1 MPAEKPKKWKIQ
13 TDPQDSGRIKQEV
26 NDMSLTKEQVAEHM
40 KDPAIFCCRRQKG
53 LKISEA
59 DLEDPAIF
67 DDMIDAGLLKLSDDG
82 LTIEQVLGTTLTTD
96 VEALTPIT
104 PAVLDHVNEI
114 SAPAADEKPED
125 TEAAAAPAPV
135 PAAPQITTTT
145 GSDGMIHIE
154 IGKAEKIEGIKLDV
168 PVFGGPAGPAG
179 PAPVIP
185 AAAAPAAK
193 KGEKKVIRTLTK
205 KHIKITD
212 VEIGDETSIKDG
224 KITIDK
230 KLTELALKEDP
241 LCKSLALDVIYPDK
255 RHVYTDTIM
264 DVCPIAT
271 KVEGELG
278 EGVTKVADGVVFM
291 LTGVDEDGVQVHEF
305 GSSEGYLDERMYFG
319 HPGCAD
325 ENDIIIRCH
334 AVIASK
340 TGMTRPGPFAAHKCQ
355 DYIIQVIRDKLKTYE
370 GEVVREEVC
379 EDVRREGNPRVVLV
393 KEIMGQGAMHD
404 NVICP
409 NEPCGVFGGQKNV
422 DCGNVP
428 IMLTPN
434 QVRDGSIHA
443 LTCIG
448 PATKEMTRHYIRE
461 PLVEGL
467 AADPELDLIGV
478 IFVGSPQVNDEK
490 MWVSERLGSLLESL
504 DVDGCII
511 TTEGFGNNHIDF
523 IQHIGQ
529 AGKRGIPVV
538 GVSFCAYQGQL
549 VVGNKYATAMVEEN
563 MDAGGFENN
572 IAGCSC
578 ITKEVA
584 ARAIQ
589 MLKNRMAGVDIK
601 PAPKKWNNDVINAN
615 NKLLGLPETKLVE
628 SGTLH

>member
-1 MPAEKPKKWKIQ
+1 MSI
-13 TDPQDSGRIKQEV
+13 TQET
-26 NDMSLTKEQVAEHM
+26 LQKHLKA
-40 KDPAIFCCRRQKG
+40 PAIFCCRREKG
-53 LKISEA
+53 LVISAA
-59 DLEDPAIF
+59 DLEDPGLF
-67 DDMIDAGLLKLSDDG
+67 DDMEESGILELSPDG
-82 LTIEQVLGTTLTTD
+82 LRIEQVVGCTLIKD
-96 VEALTPIT
+96 VDALTPIT
-104 PAVLDHVNEI
+104 RDVLDRVNEVEDEEET
-114 SAPAADEKPED
+114 APAQ
-125 TEAAAAPAPV
+125 EAEPAETVAPATQPV
-135 PAAPQITTTT
+135 A
-145 GSDGMIHIE
+145 GGNGMIHIE
-154 IGKAEKIEGIKLDV
+154 IGKAEKFDGLKLDV
-168 PVFGGPAGPAG
+168 PVFAGGAVPA
-179 PAPVIP
+179 AP
-185 AAAAPAAK
+185 AAAPADEK
-193 KGEKKVIRTLTK
+193 TGEKTVIRSLVK

-212 VEIGDETSIKDG
+212 VKLGDKTSIENG
-224 KITIDK
+224 VITIDK
-230 KLTELALKEDP
+230 NIVNAAVKEDE
-241 LCKSLALDVIYPDK
+241 LCKSLELEVIHPNE
-255 RHVYTDTIM
+255 RHIYTETIM

-305 GSSEGYLDERMYFG
+305 GSSEGYLDEKMYFG

-325 ENDIIIRCH
+325 EDDIIIRCH
-334 AVIASK
+334 AVIQRLS
-340 TGMTRPGPFAAHKCQ
+340 GMTRPGPFAAHKCQ
-355 DYIIQVIRDKLKTYE
+355 DYIVQAVRDQLKKYE
-370 GEVVREEVC
+370 GEVVREELC
-379 EDVRREGNPRVVLV
+379 EDVRRVGNPRVALV

-404 NVICP
+404 NVLCP
-409 NEPCGVFGGQKNV
+409 EEPCGIKGGQKNV

-428 IMLTPN
+428 ILLTPN

-467 AADPELDLIGV
+467 AADDELDLIGV
-478 IFVGSPQVNDEK
+478 ICVGSPQVNDEK
-490 MWVSERLGSLLESL
+490 LWVSERLGSLMESMNL
-504 DVDGCII
+504 DGVII

-529 AGKRGIPVV
+529 AGSRGIPVV

-549 VVGNKYATAMVEEN
+549 VVGNEYADAMVEEN
-563 MDAGGFENN
+563 MDRGGFEND

-578 ITKEVA
+578 VTPEVA

-589 MLKNRMAGVDIK
+589 MLKNKMAGVAIK
-601 PAPKKWNNDVINAN
+601 PAEKKWNNDVINAN

>member
-1 MPAEKPKKWKIQ
+1 
-13 TDPQDSGRIKQEV
+13 
-26 NDMSLTKEQVAEHM
+26 MSITKETLEQHL

-53 LKISEA
+53 LVIGAA
-59 DLEDPAIF
+59 DLEDPTLF
-67 DDMIDAGLLKLSDDG
+67 DDMVESGLLTLSPDG
-82 LTIEQVLGTTLTTD
+82 LQIGQVLGSTLLED

-104 PAVLDHVNEI
+104 RDVLDRVNEPAG
-114 SAPAADEKPED
+114 APAERKMQDS
-125 TEAAAAPAPV
+125 TETFAPV
-135 PAAPQITTTT
+135 IKTSA
-145 GSDGMIHIE
+145 GGNGMIHIE
-154 IGKAEKIEGIKLDV
+154 IGRAEKIENLVMDIPVFAAAGAAV
-168 PVFGGPAGPAG
+168 PVAAPAEE
-179 PAPVIP
+179 P
-185 AAAAPAAK
+185 AAA
-193 KGEKKVIRTLTK
+193 GEKRVIRTLVK
-205 KHIKITD
+205 KHIRITD
-212 VEIGDETSIKDG
+212 VEIGSETAIRDG
-224 KITIDK
+224 KITIDGSIVEK
-230 KLTELALKEDP
+230 AVLEDP
-241 LCKSLALDVIYPDK
+241 LCKSMKLDVIKPEN
-255 RHVYTDTIM
+255 RHVYTETIM

-278 EGVTKVADGVVFM
+278 SGVTKVADGVVFM

-305 GSSEGYLDERMYFG
+305 GSSEGYLDEKMYFG

-325 ENDIIIRCH
+325 VNDIIIRCH
-334 AVIASK
+334 VVIQRLS
-340 TGMTRPGPFAAHKCQ
+340 GMTRPGPFAAHKCQ
-355 DYIIQVIRDKLKTYE
+355 DYVIQAVRNELKKYD

-379 EDVRREGNPRVVLV
+379 EDVRRRGNPRVVLV

-409 NEPCGVFGGQKNV
+409 NEPCGIQGGQKNV

-428 IMLTPN
+428 IILTPN

-467 AADPELDLIGV
+467 AADTELDLVGV
-478 IFVGSPQVNDEK
+478 VFVGSPQVNDEK
-490 MWVSERLGSLLESL
+490 LWVSERLGSLLESL
-504 DVDGCII
+504 DIDGCII

-549 VVGNKYATAMVEEN
+549 VVGNEYATAMVEEN
-563 MDAGGFENN
+563 MDMGGFENN
-572 IAGCSC
+572 VAGCSC
-578 ITKEVA
+578 VTREVA

-589 MLKNRMAGVDIK
+589 MLKNRIAGVAIA
-601 PAPKKWNNDVINAN
+601 PAPKKWSNDVINAN
-615 NKLLGLPETKLVE
+615 NRLLGLPETVLLDN
-628 SGTLH
+628 GTLH

>member
-1 MPAEKPKKWKIQ
+1 
-13 TDPQDSGRIKQEV
+13 
-26 NDMSLTKEQVAEHM
+26 MSITKETLQQHL
-40 KDPAIFCCRRQKG
+40 KDPAIFCCCREKG
-53 LKISEA
+53 LVISEA
-59 DLEDPAIF
+59 DLEDPGLF
-67 DDMIDAGLLKLSDDG
+67 DDMEEAGLLALSPEG
-82 LTIEQVLGTTLTTD
+82 LRIEQVIGSTLLTD

-104 PAVLDHVNEI
+104 KEVVDKVNDCE
-114 SAPAADEKPED
+114 
-125 TEAAAAPAPV
+125 EAAEPET
-135 PAAPQITTTT
+135 PAAPEPAEAEKPPVIRTMT
-145 GSDGMIHIE
+145 GGNGMIHIE
-154 IGKAEKIEGIKLDV
+154 IDKASNLEGFKLDV
-168 PVFGGPAGPAG
+168 PVGGGVAVPAVVE
-179 PAPVIP
+179 APE
-185 AAAAPAAK
+185 APASD
-193 KGEKKVIRTLTK
+193 ESIKKVIRTLIK

-212 VEIGDETSIKDG
+212 VEIGDTTSIKDG
-224 KITIDK
+224 KITIDGSIVDK
-230 KLTELALKEDP
+230 AVKEDP

-255 RHVYTDTIM
+255 RHVYTETIM

-305 GSSEGYLDERMYFG
+305 GSSEGYLDEKMYFG

-334 AVIASK
+334 AVIERK
-340 TGMTRPGPFAAHKCQ
+340 TGMSRPGPFAAHKCQ
-355 DYIIQVIRDKLKTYE
+355 DYIIQAIRNELKKYDGEVIR
-370 GEVVREEVC
+370 EETC
-379 EDVRREGNPRVVLV
+379 EDIRRSGNPRVVLV

-409 NEPCGVFGGQKNV
+409 TEPCGILGGQKNV

-467 AADPELDLIGV
+467 AADQELDLIGV
-478 IFVGSPQVNDEK
+478 VCVGSPQVNDEK
-490 MWVSERLGSLLESL
+490 MWVSERLGSLLEAL
-504 DVDGCII
+504 DIDGCII

-549 VVGNKYATAMVEEN
+549 VVGNEYASAMVEEN
-563 MDAGGFENN
+563 MDKGGFEDNV
-572 IAGCSC
+572 AGCSC
-578 ITKEVA
+578 VTKEVA
-584 ARAIQ
+584 TRAIQ
-589 MLKNRMAGVDIK
+589 MLKNKMAGVEIK

-615 NKLLGLPETKLVE
+615 NKLLGLPETKLLDN
-628 SGTLH
+628 GTLH

>member
-1 MPAEKPKKWKIQ
+1 
-13 TDPQDSGRIKQEV
+13 
-26 NDMSLTKEQVAEHM
+26 MSITKETLEQHL
-40 KDPAIFCCRRQKG
+40 KDPAIFCCRREKG
-53 LKISEA
+53 LVISAA
-59 DLEDPAIF
+59 DLEDPSLF
-67 DDMIDAGLLKLSDDG
+67 DDMVEAGLLTLSPDG
-82 LTIEQVLGTTLTTD
+82 LKIEQVLGSTLLTD

-104 PAVLDHVNEI
+104 AEVLDKVNEEV
-114 SAPAADEKPED
+114 APSKTVEE
-125 TEAAAAPAPV
+125 PV
-135 PAAPQITTTT
+135 AMVATPVITKKM
-145 GSDGMIHIE
+145 GDDGMLHIE
-154 IGKAEKIEGIKLDV
+154 IAKADHIEGLRLDV
-168 PVFGGPAGPAG
+168 PVGMASTPSTEAFV
-179 PAPVIP
+179 PVP
-185 AAAAPAAK
+185 GAPAAS
-193 KGEKKVIRTLTK
+193 GEKKVIRKLIK
-205 KHIKITD
+205 KHMKITK
-212 VEIGDETSIKDG
+212 VELGDKTSIVDG
-224 KITIDK
+224 ILTIDK
-230 KLTELALKEDP
+230 SVVDKAVLEDP
-241 LCKSLALDVIYPDK
+241 LCKSLALDIIYPNE
-255 RHVYTDTIM
+255 RHQYTETIM

-278 EGVTKVADGVVFM
+278 EGVTKVAEGVVFM

-305 GSSEGYLDERMYFG
+305 GSSEGYLDEKMYFG

-325 ENDIIIRCH
+325 EDDIIIRCH
-334 AVIASK
+334 AVIERL

-355 DYIIQVIRDKLKTYE
+355 DYIIQTIRDELKKYE

-379 EDVRREGNPRVVLV
+379 EDVRRSGNPRVVLV

-409 NEPCGVFGGQKNV
+409 TEPCGILGGQKNV

-467 AADPELDLIGV
+467 AADTELDLIGV
-478 IFVGSPQVNDEK
+478 VFVGSPQVNDEK
-490 MWVSERLGSLLESL
+490 LWVSERLGSLLESL
-504 DVDGCII
+504 DIDGCII

-549 VVGNKYATAMVEEN
+549 VVGNEYATAMVEEN
-563 MDAGGFENN
+563 MDKGGFENN
-572 IAGCSC
+572 VAGCSC
-578 ITKEVA
+578 VTKEVA
-584 ARAIQ
+584 TRAIQ
-589 MLKNRMAGVDIK
+589 MLKNKMAGVDIK
-601 PAPKKWNNDVINAN
+601 PAHKKWNNDVINAN
-615 NKLLGLPETKLVE
+615 NKLLGLPETKLLDN
-628 SGTLH
+628 GTLH

>member
-1 MPAEKPKKWKIQ
+1 
-13 TDPQDSGRIKQEV
+13 
-26 NDMSLTKEQVAEHM
+26 MSITKETLEQHL
-40 KDPAIFCCRRQKG
+40 KDPAIFCCRREKG
-53 LKISEA
+53 LVISAA
-59 DLEDPAIF
+59 DLEDPSLF
-67 DDMIDAGLLKLSDDG
+67 DDMVDAGLLTLSPNG
-82 LTIEQVLGTTLTTD
+82 LKIEQVLGNTLLTD

-104 PAVLDHVNEI
+104 AEVLDKVNETDS
-114 SAPAADEKPED
+114 SAEKESVTNESKPI
-125 TEAAAAPAPV
+125 
-135 PAAPQITTTT
+135 ITTKI
-145 GSDGMIHIE
+145 GGEGMLHIE
-154 IGKAEKIEGIKLDV
+154 IAKADHIEGLKLDL
-168 PVFGGPAGPAG
+168 PIGG
-179 PAPVIP
+179 
-185 AAAAPAAK
+185 AAAPAAETFVPAPGVTAPI
-193 KGEKKVIRTLTK
+193 GEKKVIRTLKK
-205 KHIKITD
+205 KHMKISK
-212 VEIGDETSIKDG
+212 VELGDKTSIIDG
-224 KITIDK
+224 VLTIDK
-230 KLTELALKEDP
+230 NVVDKAVLEDP
-241 LCKSLALDVIYPDK
+241 LCKSLALDIIYPNE
-255 RHVYTDTIM
+255 RHQYTETIM

-278 EGVTKVADGVVFM
+278 EGITKVADGVVFM

-305 GSSEGYLDERMYFG
+305 GSSEGYLDEKMYFG

-334 AVIASK
+334 AVIERL

-355 DYIIQVIRDKLKTYE
+355 DYVIQTIRDELKKYE
-370 GEVVREEVC
+370 GEVIREEIC
-379 EDVRREGNPRVVLV
+379 EDVRRAGNPRVVLV

-409 NEPCGVFGGQKNV
+409 TEPCGILGGQKNV

-428 IMLTPN
+428 IVLTPN

-467 AADPELDLIGV
+467 AADTELDLIGV
-478 IFVGSPQVNDEK
+478 IFIGSPQVNDEK
-490 MWVSERLGSLLESL
+490 LWVSERLGSLLESL
-504 DVDGCII
+504 DCDGCII

-549 VVGNKYATAMVEEN
+549 VVGNEYATAMVEEN
-563 MDAGGFENN
+563 MDKGGFENN
-572 IAGCSC
+572 VAGCSC
-578 ITKEVA
+578 VTKEVA
-584 ARAIQ
+584 TRAIQ
-589 MLKNRMAGVDIK
+589 MLKNKMAGVEIK

-615 NKLLGLPETKLVE
+615 NKLLGLPETVLLDN
-628 SGTLH
+628 GTLH

>member
-1 MPAEKPKKWKIQ
+1 MSITQE
-13 TDPQDSGRIKQEV
+13 TLKQH
-26 NDMSLTKEQVAEHM
+26 L

-53 LKISEA
+53 LVISAA
-59 DLEDPAIF
+59 DLEDPTLF
-67 DDMIDAGLLKLSDDG
+67 DDMVEAGLLTLSDEG
-82 LTIEQVLGTTLTTD
+82 LTIEQVLGSTLQCD

-104 PAVLDHVNEI
+104 KAVLDKINEI
-114 SAPAADEKPED
+114 KAEAPEADAPKAEVQSISEAEPTVST
-125 TEAAAAPAPV
+125 TEG
-135 PAAPQITTTT
+135 
-145 GSDGMIHIE
+145 GSGMIHIE
-154 IGKAEKIEGIKLDV
+154 IGHAEKFEGLSIDV
-168 PVFGGPAGPAG
+168 PIAVSSVPS
-179 PAPVIP
+179 
-185 AAAAPAAK
+185 APANAPEAVTAEADAPK
-193 KGEKKVIRTLTK
+193 AGEKKVIRTLK
-205 KHIKITD
+205 KRHIKITD
-212 VEIGDETSIKDG
+212 AEIGTETSIKDG
-224 KITIDK
+224 KITIDGSIVEK
-230 KLTELALKEDP
+230 AVKQDP
-241 LCKSLALDVIYPDK
+241 LCKSMKLDVIHPNE
-255 RHVYTDTIM
+255 RHQYTETIM

-278 EGVTKVADGVVFM
+278 SGITKVADGVVFM

-305 GSSEGYLDERMYFG
+305 GSSEGYLDEKMYFG

-334 AVIASK
+334 VVIQRLS
-340 TGMTRPGPFAAHKCQ
+340 GMTRPGPFAAHKCQ
-355 DYIIQVIRDKLKTYE
+355 DYVIQAVRDQLKKYD
-370 GEVVREEVC
+370 GEIVREEIC
-379 EDVRREGNPRVVLV
+379 EDVRRPGNPRVVLV

-409 NEPCGVFGGQKNV
+409 TEPCGILGGQKNV

-428 IMLTPN
+428 IILTPN

-467 AADPELDLIGV
+467 AADSEMDLVGV
-478 IFVGSPQVNDEK
+478 VFVGSPQVNDEK
-490 MWVSERLGSLLESL
+490 LWVSERLGSLLESL
-504 DVDGCII
+504 DIDGCII

-563 MDAGGFENN
+563 MDKGGFENN
-572 IAGCSC
+572 VAGCSC
-578 ITKEVA
+578 VTKEVA

-589 MLKNRMAGVDIK
+589 MLKNKMAGVDIA
-601 PAPKKWNNDVINAN
+601 PAPKKWSNDVINAN
-615 NKLLGLPETKLVE
+615 NKLLGLPETVLLDN
-628 SGTLH
+628 GTLH

>member
-1 MPAEKPKKWKIQ
+1 MSITQE
-13 TDPQDSGRIKQEV
+13 TLKQH
-26 NDMSLTKEQVAEHM
+26 L

-53 LKISEA
+53 LVISAA
-59 DLEDPAIF
+59 DLEDPTLF
-67 DDMIDAGLLKLSDDG
+67 DDMVEAGLLTLSDEG
-82 LTIEQVLGTTLTTD
+82 LTIEQVLGSTLQCD

-104 PAVLDHVNEI
+104 KAVLDKINEI
-114 SAPAADEKPED
+114 DAPKAEIQSTSEAEPTVST
-125 TEAAAAPAPV
+125 TEG
-135 PAAPQITTTT
+135 
-145 GSDGMIHIE
+145 GSGMIHIE
-154 IGKAEKIEGIKLDV
+154 IGHAEKFEGLSIDV
-168 PVFGGPAGPAG
+168 PIAVSSVPS
-179 PAPVIP
+179 
-185 AAAAPAAK
+185 APAKAPEAVTAEADAPK
-193 KGEKKVIRTLTK
+193 AGGKKVIRTLK
-205 KHIKITD
+205 KRHIKITD
-212 VEIGDETSIKDG
+212 AEIGTETSIKDG
-224 KITIDK
+224 KITIDGSIVEK
-230 KLTELALKEDP
+230 AVKQDP
-241 LCKSLALDVIYPDK
+241 LCKSMKLDVIHPNE
-255 RHVYTDTIM
+255 RHQYTETIM

-278 EGVTKVADGVVFM
+278 SGITKVADGVVFM

-305 GSSEGYLDERMYFG
+305 GSSEGYLDEKMYFG

-334 AVIASK
+334 VVIQRLS
-340 TGMTRPGPFAAHKCQ
+340 GMTRPGPFAAHKCQ
-355 DYIIQVIRDKLKTYE
+355 DYVIQAVRDQLKKYD
-370 GEVVREEVC
+370 GEIVREEIC
-379 EDVRREGNPRVVLV
+379 EDVRRPGNPRVVLV

-409 NEPCGVFGGQKNV
+409 TEPCGILGGQKNV

-428 IMLTPN
+428 IILTPN

-467 AADPELDLIGV
+467 AADSEMDLVGV
-478 IFVGSPQVNDEK
+478 VFVGSPQVNDEK
-490 MWVSERLGSLLESL
+490 LWVSERLGSLLESL
-504 DVDGCII
+504 DIDGCII

-529 AGKRGIPVV
+529 EGKRGIPVV

-563 MDAGGFENN
+563 MDKGGFENN
-572 IAGCSC
+572 VAGCSC
-578 ITKEVA
+578 VTKEVA

-589 MLKNRMAGVDIK
+589 MLKNKMAGVDIA
-601 PAPKKWNNDVINAN
+601 PAPKKWSNDVINAN
-615 NKLLGLPETKLVE
+615 NKLLGLPETVLLDN
-628 SGTLH
+628 GTLH

>member
-1 MPAEKPKKWKIQ
+1 
-13 TDPQDSGRIKQEV
+13 
-26 NDMSLTKEQVAEHM
+26 MSITKETLEQHL
-40 KDPAIFCCRRQKG
+40 KDPAIFCCRREKG
-53 LKISEA
+53 LVISAA
-59 DLEDPAIF
+59 DLEDPSLF
-67 DDMIDAGLLKLSDDG
+67 DDMVDAGLLTLSQNG
-82 LTIEQVLGTTLTTD
+82 LKIEQVLGSTLLTD

-104 PAVLDHVNEI
+104 AEVLDKVNETDS
-114 SAPAADEKPED
+114 SAEKEKESVTNESKPI
-125 TEAAAAPAPV
+125 
-135 PAAPQITTTT
+135 ITTKI
-145 GSDGMIHIE
+145 GGEGMLHIE
-154 IGKAEKIEGIKLDV
+154 IAKADHIEGLKLDL
-168 PVFGGPAGPAG
+168 PIGG
-179 PAPVIP
+179 
-185 AAAAPAAK
+185 AAAPAAETFVPAPGVAAPT
-193 KGEKKVIRTLTK
+193 GEKKVIRTLKK
-205 KHIKITD
+205 KHMKISK
-212 VEIGDETSIKDG
+212 VELGDKTSIIDG
-224 KITIDK
+224 VLTIDK
-230 KLTELALKEDP
+230 NVVDKAVLEDP
-241 LCKSLALDVIYPDK
+241 LCKSLALDIIYPNE
-255 RHVYTDTIM
+255 RHQYTETIM

-278 EGVTKVADGVVFM
+278 EGITKVADGVVFM

-305 GSSEGYLDERMYFG
+305 GSSEGYLDEKMYFG

-334 AVIASK
+334 AVIERL

-355 DYIIQVIRDKLKTYE
+355 DYVIQTIRDELKKYE
-370 GEVVREEVC
+370 GEVIREEIC
-379 EDVRREGNPRVVLV
+379 EDVRRAGNPRVVLV

-409 NEPCGVFGGQKNV
+409 TEPCGILGGQKNV

-428 IMLTPN
+428 IVLTPN

-467 AADPELDLIGV
+467 AADTELDLIGV
-478 IFVGSPQVNDEK
+478 IFIGSPQVNDEK
-490 MWVSERLGSLLESL
+490 LWVSERLGSLLESL
-504 DVDGCII
+504 DCDGCII

-549 VVGNKYATAMVEEN
+549 VVGNEYATAMVEEN
-563 MDAGGFENN
+563 MDKGGFENN
-572 IAGCSC
+572 VAGCSC
-578 ITKEVA
+578 VTKEVA
-584 ARAIQ
+584 TRAIQ
-589 MLKNRMAGVDIK
+589 MLKNQMAGVEIK

-615 NKLLGLPETKLVE
+615 NKLLGLPETVLLDN
-628 SGTLH
+628 GTLH

>member
-1 MPAEKPKKWKIQ
+1 MSI
-13 TDPQDSGRIKQEV
+13 TQETL
-26 NDMSLTKEQVAEHM
+26 SKHL
-40 KDPAIFCCRRQKG
+40 KDPAIFCCRREKG
-53 LKISEA
+53 LVISAA
-59 DLEDPAIF
+59 DLEDPSLF
-67 DDMIDAGLLKLSDDG
+67 EDMVEAGLLTVSDEG
-82 LTIEQVLGTTLTTD
+82 LTIEQVLGATLLCD

-104 PAVLDHVNEI
+104 GSVLDRVNEI
-114 SAPAADEKPED
+114 EEKEPDRENPKKASAGVEPAEKMMN
-125 TEAAAAPAPV
+125 AV
-135 PAAPQITTTT
+135 T
-145 GSDGMIHIE
+145 GGNGMLHIE
-154 IGKAEKIEGIKLDV
+154 IGHAEKFEGLKIDV
-168 PVFGGPAGPAG
+168 PLFSGT
-179 PAPVIP
+179 PVSETVASAENEKITS
-185 AAAAPAAK
+185 
-193 KGEKKVIRTLTK
+193 GEKKVIRTLK
-205 KHIKITD
+205 KQHIRIKD
-212 VEIGDETSIKDG
+212 VEIGTETSIWDG
-224 KITIDK
+224 KITIDGSIVEK
-230 KLTELALKEDP
+230 AILQDA
-241 LCKSLALDVIYPDK
+241 LCKSMTLDVIHPDE
-255 RHVYTDTIM
+255 RHQYTETIM

-278 EGVTKVADGVVFM
+278 SGITKVADGVVFM

-305 GSSEGYLDERMYFG
+305 GSSEGYLDEKMYYG

-334 AVIASK
+334 VVIQRLS
-340 TGMTRPGPFAAHKCQ
+340 GMTRPGPFSAHKCQ
-355 DYIIQVIRDKLKTYE
+355 DYVIQAIRNELKKYD
-370 GEVVREEVC
+370 GEIVREEIC
-379 EDVRREGNPRVVLV
+379 EDVRRPGNPRVVLV

-409 NEPCGVFGGQKNV
+409 SEPCGILGGQKNV

-428 IMLTPN
+428 IILTPN

-467 AADPELDLIGV
+467 AADSEMDLVGV
-478 IFVGSPQVNDEK
+478 VFVGSPQVNDEK
-490 MWVSERLGSLLESL
+490 LWVSERLGSLLESL
-504 DVDGCII
+504 DIDGCII

-549 VVGNKYATAMVEEN
+549 VVGNEYATAMVEEN
-563 MDAGGFENN
+563 MDMGGFENN
-572 IAGCSC
+572 VAGCSC
-578 ITKEVA
+578 VTKEVA

-589 MLKNRMAGVDIK
+589 MLKNKMAGVEIA

-615 NKLLGLPETKLVE
+615 NKLLGLPETVLLDN
-628 SGTLH
+628 GTLH

>member
-1 MPAEKPKKWKIQ
+1 MSITRETLEKH
-13 TDPQDSGRIKQEV
+13 
-26 NDMSLTKEQVAEHM
+26 L
-40 KDPAIFCCRRQKG
+40 KDPAIFCCRREKG
-53 LKISEA
+53 LVISAA
-59 DLEDPAIF
+59 DLEDPSLF
-67 DDMIDAGLLKLSDDG
+67 EDMEDAGLLTLSPDG
-82 LTIEQVLGTTLTTD
+82 LRIEQVIGCTLTKD

-104 PAVLDHVNEI
+104 PDVLDKINEI
-114 SAPAADEKPED
+114 KEETPETTPVPED
-125 TEAAAAPAPV
+125 TQSVVTAQETPS
-135 PAAPQITTTT
+135 IT
-145 GSDGMIHIE
+145 GGNGMIHIE
-154 IGKAEKIEGIKLDV
+154 IGKAEKFEGLKLDV
-168 PVFGGPAGPAG
+168 PVFAGT
-179 PAPVIP
+179 APVAP
-185 AAAAPAAK
+185 EPPKAPAEPEAGK
-193 KGEKKVIRTLTK
+193 KTVIRSLVK
-205 KHIKITD
+205 KHIRITD
-212 VEIGDETSIKDG
+212 VKLGDTTSIKDG
-224 KITIDK
+224 VITIDENIVK
-230 KLTELALKEDP
+230 DAVKEDV
-241 LCKSLALDVIYPDK
+241 LCKSLKLDVIHPDE
-255 RHVYTDTIM
+255 RHLYTETIM

-278 EGVTKVADGVVFM
+278 EGITKVADGVVFM

-305 GSSEGYLDERMYFG
+305 GSSEGYLDEKMYFG

-325 ENDIIIRCH
+325 KNDIIIRCH
-334 AVIASK
+334 AVIQRLS
-340 TGMTRPGPFAAHKCQ
+340 GMTRPGPFAAHKCQ
-355 DYIIQVIRDKLKTYE
+355 DYIIQAVRNELKNYE
-370 GEVVREEVC
+370 GEVVREEIC
-379 EDVRREGNPRVVLV
+379 EDVRRVGNPRVALV

-404 NVICP
+404 NVLCP
-409 NEPCGVFGGQKNV
+409 EEPCGIKGGQKNV

-467 AADPELDLIGV
+467 AADSELDLIGV

-490 MWVSERLGSLLESL
+490 MWVSERLGSLLETMNL
-504 DVDGCII
+504 DGVII

-549 VVGNKYATAMVEEN
+549 VVGNEYATAMVEEN
-563 MDAGGFENN
+563 MDKGGFEND

-578 ITKEVA
+578 VTPEVA

-589 MLKNRMAGVDIK
+589 MLKNKMAGVDIK
-601 PAPKKWNNDVINAN
+601 PAEKKWNNDIINAN
-615 NKLLGLPETKLVE
+615 NRLLGLPETKLVE

>member
-1 MPAEKPKKWKIQ
+1 MSI
-13 TDPQDSGRIKQEV
+13 TQET
-26 NDMSLTKEQVAEHM
+26 LQKHL
-40 KDPAIFCCRRQKG
+40 KDPAILCCRREKG
-53 LKISEA
+53 TVIGAA
-59 DLEDPAIF
+59 DLEDPGLF
-67 DDMIDAGLLKLSDDG
+67 DDMQEAGLLTLSSDG
-82 LTIEQVLGTTLTTD
+82 LRIEQVIGRTLLQDT
-96 VEALTPIT
+96 EALTSIT
-104 PAVLDHVNEI
+104 KEVLDSVNKTEEDDKVDTAEVSGGAPSATPVI
-114 SAPAADEKPED
+114 SSSAA
-125 TEAAAAPAPV
+125 
-135 PAAPQITTTT
+135 QT
-145 GSDGMIHIE
+145 GGNGMIHIE
-154 IGKAEKIEGIKLDV
+154 IGKAEKFEGLKLDV
-168 PVFGGPAGPAG
+168 PVFSGVA
-179 PAPVIP
+179 APV
-185 AAAAPAAK
+185 APASATAEEK
-193 KGEKKVIRTLTK
+193 HGEKKVIRKLIK

-212 VEIGDETSIKDG
+212 VKLGNKTSIKDG
-224 KITIDK
+224 VITIDK
-230 KLTELALKEDP
+230 SIVDLAVKEDV
-241 LCKSLALDVIYPDK
+241 LCKSLELEVIYPDK
-255 RHVYTDTIM
+255 RHIYTETIM

-278 EGVTKVADGVVFM
+278 EGITKVADGVVFM

-305 GSSEGYLDERMYFG
+305 GSSEGYLDEKMFFG

-325 ENDIIIRCH
+325 KDDIIIRCH
-334 AVIASK
+334 AVIQRLS
-340 TGMTRPGPFAAHKCQ
+340 GMTRPGPFAAHKCQ
-355 DYIIQVIRDKLKTYE
+355 DYIIQAVRDQLKEYN
-370 GEVVREEVC
+370 GEVIREEVC
-379 EDVRREGNPRVVLV
+379 EDVRRSGNPRIVLI

-404 NVICP
+404 NVLCP
-409 NEPCGVFGGQKNV
+409 NEPCGIMGGQKNV

-467 AADPELDLIGV
+467 AADTELDLIGV
-478 IFVGSPQVNDEK
+478 VFVGSPQVNDEK
-490 MWVSERLGSLLESL
+490 LWVSERLGSMLESL
-504 DVDGCII
+504 DLDGIII

-549 VVGNKYATAMVEEN
+549 VVGNEYAKAMVEEN
-563 MDAGGFENN
+563 MDAGGFEND

-578 ITKEVA
+578 VTVEVA

-589 MLKNRMAGVDIK
+589 MLKNEMSGVEVK
-601 PAPKKWNNDVINAN
+601 PAEKKWNNDVINAN
-615 NKLLGLPETKLVE
+615 NRLLGLPETKLVE

>member
-1 MPAEKPKKWKIQ
+1 MSI
-13 TDPQDSGRIKQEV
+13 TQET
-26 NDMSLTKEQVAEHM
+26 LQKHL
-40 KDPAIFCCRRQKG
+40 KDPAILCCRREKG
-53 LKISEA
+53 TVIGAA
-59 DLEDPAIF
+59 DLEDPGLF
-67 DDMIDAGLLKLSDDG
+67 DDMQEAGLLTLSSDG
-82 LTIEQVLGTTLTTD
+82 LRIEQVIGRTLLQDT
-96 VEALTPIT
+96 EALTSIT
-104 PAVLDHVNEI
+104 KEVLDSVNKTEEDDKVDTAEVSGGAPSDTPVI
-114 SAPAADEKPED
+114 SSSAA
-125 TEAAAAPAPV
+125 
-135 PAAPQITTTT
+135 QT
-145 GSDGMIHIE
+145 GGNGMIHIE
-154 IGKAEKIEGIKLDV
+154 IGKAEKFEGLKLDV
-168 PVFGGPAGPAG
+168 PVFSGVA
-179 PAPVIP
+179 APVAP
-185 AAAAPAAK
+185 ASAAAEEK
-193 KGEKKVIRTLTK
+193 HGEKKVIRKLIK

-212 VEIGDETSIKDG
+212 VKLGNKTSIKDG
-224 KITIDK
+224 VITIDK
-230 KLTELALKEDP
+230 SIVDLAVKEDA
-241 LCKSLALDVIYPDK
+241 LCKSLELEVIYPDK
-255 RHVYTDTIM
+255 RHIYTETIM

-278 EGVTKVADGVVFM
+278 EGITKVADGVVFM

-305 GSSEGYLDERMYFG
+305 GSSEGYLDEKMFFG
-319 HPGCAD
+319 HLGCAD
-325 ENDIIIRCH
+325 KDDIIIRCH
-334 AVIASK
+334 AVIQRLS
-340 TGMTRPGPFAAHKCQ
+340 GMTRPGPFAAHKCQ
-355 DYIIQVIRDKLKTYE
+355 DYIIQAVRDQLKEYN

-379 EDVRREGNPRVVLV
+379 EDVRRSGNPRIVLI

-404 NVICP
+404 NVLCP
-409 NEPCGVFGGQKNV
+409 NEPCGIMGGQKNV

-467 AADPELDLIGV
+467 AADTELDLIGV
-478 IFVGSPQVNDEK
+478 VFVGSPQVNDEK
-490 MWVSERLGSLLESL
+490 LWVSERLGSMLESL
-504 DVDGCII
+504 DLDGIII

-549 VVGNKYATAMVEEN
+549 VVGNEYAKAMVEEN
-563 MDAGGFENN
+563 MDAGGFEND

-578 ITKEVA
+578 VTVEVA

-589 MLKNRMAGVDIK
+589 MLKNEMSGVEVK
-601 PAPKKWNNDVINAN
+601 PAEKKWNNDVINAN
-615 NKLLGLPETKLVE
+615 NRLLGLPETKLVE

>member
-1 MPAEKPKKWKIQ
+1 
-13 TDPQDSGRIKQEV
+13 
-26 NDMSLTKEQVAEHM
+26 MSITKETLEQHL

-53 LKISEA
+53 LVIGAA
-59 DLEDPAIF
+59 DLEDPTLF
-67 DDMIDAGLLKLSDDG
+67 DDMVESGLLTLSPDG
-82 LTIEQVLGTTLTTD
+82 LRIGQVLGSTLLED

-104 PAVLDHVNEI
+104 RDVLDRVNEPAG
-114 SAPAADEKPED
+114 APAERKMQDS
-125 TEAAAAPAPV
+125 TETFAPV
-135 PAAPQITTTT
+135 IKTSA
-145 GSDGMIHIE
+145 GGNGMIHIE
-154 IGKAEKIEGIKLDV
+154 IGRAEKIENLVMDI
-168 PVFGGPAGPAG
+168 PVFAAAGAA
-179 PAPVIP
+179 APVAAPAEEP
-185 AAAAPAAK
+185 AAA
-193 KGEKKVIRTLTK
+193 GEKRVIRTLVK
-205 KHIKITD
+205 KHIRITD
-212 VEIGDETSIKDG
+212 VEIGSETAIRDG
-224 KITIDK
+224 KITIDGSIVEK
-230 KLTELALKEDP
+230 AVLEDP
-241 LCKSLALDVIYPDK
+241 LCKSMKLDVIKPEN
-255 RHVYTDTIM
+255 RHVYTETIM

-278 EGVTKVADGVVFM
+278 SGVTKVADGVVFM

-305 GSSEGYLDERMYFG
+305 GSSEGYLDEKMYFG

-325 ENDIIIRCH
+325 VNDIIIRCH
-334 AVIASK
+334 VVIQRLS
-340 TGMTRPGPFAAHKCQ
+340 GMTRPGPFAAHKCQ
-355 DYIIQVIRDKLKTYE
+355 DYVIQAVRNELKKYD

-379 EDVRREGNPRVVLV
+379 EDVRRRGNPRVVLV

-409 NEPCGVFGGQKNV
+409 NEPCGIQGGQKNV

-428 IMLTPN
+428 IILTPN

-467 AADPELDLIGV
+467 AADTELDLVGV
-478 IFVGSPQVNDEK
+478 VFVGSPQVNDEK
-490 MWVSERLGSLLESL
+490 LWVSERLGSLLESL
-504 DVDGCII
+504 DIDGCII

-549 VVGNKYATAMVEEN
+549 VVGNEYATAMVEEN
-563 MDAGGFENN
+563 MDMGGFENN
-572 IAGCSC
+572 VAGCSC
-578 ITKEVA
+578 VTREVA

-589 MLKNRMAGVDIK
+589 MLKNRMAGVAIA
-601 PAPKKWNNDVINAN
+601 PAPKKWSNDVINAN
-615 NKLLGLPETKLVE
+615 NRLLGLPETVLLDN
-628 SGTLH
+628 GTLH

>member
-1 MPAEKPKKWKIQ
+1 MSITRETLEKH
-13 TDPQDSGRIKQEV
+13 
-26 NDMSLTKEQVAEHM
+26 L

-53 LKISEA
+53 LVISAA
-59 DLEDPAIF
+59 DLEDPSLF
-67 DDMIDAGLLKLSDDG
+67 DDMVEAGLLTLSPEG
-82 LTIEQVLGTTLTTD
+82 LRIEQVLGSTLLTD

-104 PAVLDHVNEI
+104 KEVLDKVNEVAEQEEK
-114 SAPAADEKPED
+114 SPAQAPAEEETKPL
-125 TEAAAAPAPV
+125 
-135 PAAPQITTTT
+135 ITTSI
-145 GSDGMIHIE
+145 GGDGMIHIE
-154 IGKAEKIEGIKLDV
+154 IGKAEKIEGLKLDV
-168 PVFGGPAGPAG
+168 PVSVGTGEAF
-179 PAPVIP
+179 APVLTP
-185 AAAAPAAK
+185 TEEK
-193 KGEKKVIRTLTK
+193 KSLAGEKKVIRTLVK
-205 KHIKITD
+205 KHLKITK
-212 VEIGDETSIKDG
+212 VELGDTTSIKDG
-224 KITIDK
+224 VITIDK
-230 KLTELALKEDP
+230 HIVDKAVLEDP
-241 LCKSLALDVIYPDK
+241 LCKSLALDVIYPDQ
-255 RHVYTDTIM
+255 RHQYTETIM

-305 GSSEGYLDERMYFG
+305 GSSEGYLDEKMYFG

-334 AVIASK
+334 AVIQRL

-355 DYIIQVIRDKLKTYE
+355 DYIIQAIRNELKKYD
-370 GEVVREEVC
+370 GEVVREEIC
-379 EDVRREGNPRVVLV
+379 EDVRRTGNPRVVLV

-409 NEPCGVFGGQKNV
+409 TEPCGILGGQKNV

-467 AADPELDLIGV
+467 AADTELDLIGV
-478 IFVGSPQVNDEK
+478 VFVGSPQVNDEK
-490 MWVSERLGSLLESL
+490 LWVSERLGSLLESL
-504 DVDGCII
+504 DIDGCII

-549 VVGNKYATAMVEEN
+549 VVGNEYATAMVEEN
-563 MDAGGFENN
+563 MDKGGFENN
-572 IAGCSC
+572 VAGCSC
-578 ITKEVA
+578 VTKEVA

-589 MLKNRMAGVDIK
+589 MLKNKMAGVEIK

-615 NKLLGLPETKLVE
+615 NKLLGLPETVLLDN
-628 SGTLH
+628 GTLH

>member
-1 MPAEKPKKWKIQ
+1 
-13 TDPQDSGRIKQEV
+13 
-26 NDMSLTKEQVAEHM
+26 MSITKETLEQHL
-40 KDPAIFCCRRQKG
+40 KDPAIFCCRREKG
-53 LKISEA
+53 LVISAA
-59 DLEDPAIF
+59 DLEDPSLF
-67 DDMIDAGLLKLSDDG
+67 DDMVDAGLLTLSPNG
-82 LTIEQVLGTTLTTD
+82 LRIEQVLGSTLLTD

-104 PAVLDHVNEI
+104 AEVLDKVNETDS
-114 SAPAADEKPED
+114 SAEKESVTNESKPI
-125 TEAAAAPAPV
+125 
-135 PAAPQITTTT
+135 ITTKI
-145 GSDGMIHIE
+145 GGEGMLHIE
-154 IGKAEKIEGIKLDV
+154 IAKADHIEGLKLDL
-168 PVFGGPAGPAG
+168 PIGG
-179 PAPVIP
+179 
-185 AAAAPAAK
+185 AAAPAAETFVPAPGVAAPT
-193 KGEKKVIRTLTK
+193 GEKKVIRTLKK
-205 KHIKITD
+205 KHMKISK
-212 VEIGDETSIKDG
+212 VELGDKTSIIDG
-224 KITIDK
+224 VLTIDK
-230 KLTELALKEDP
+230 NVVDKAVLEDP
-241 LCKSLALDVIYPDK
+241 LCKSLALDIIYPNE
-255 RHVYTDTIM
+255 RHQYTETIM

-278 EGVTKVADGVVFM
+278 EGITKVADGVVFM

-305 GSSEGYLDERMYFG
+305 GSSEGYLDEKMYFG

-334 AVIASK
+334 AVIERL

-355 DYIIQVIRDKLKTYE
+355 DYVIQTIRDELKKYE
-370 GEVVREEVC
+370 GEVIREEIC
-379 EDVRREGNPRVVLV
+379 EDVRRAGNPRVVLV

-409 NEPCGVFGGQKNV
+409 TEPCGILGGQKNV

-428 IMLTPN
+428 IVLTPN

-467 AADPELDLIGV
+467 AADTELDLIGV
-478 IFVGSPQVNDEK
+478 IFIGSPQVNDEK
-490 MWVSERLGSLLESL
+490 LWVSERLGSLLESL
-504 DVDGCII
+504 DCDGCII

-549 VVGNKYATAMVEEN
+549 VVGNEYATAMVEEN
-563 MDAGGFENN
+563 MDKGGFENN
-572 IAGCSC
+572 VAGCSC
-578 ITKEVA
+578 VTKEVA
-584 ARAIQ
+584 TRAIQ
-589 MLKNRMAGVDIK
+589 MLKNKMAGVEIK

-615 NKLLGLPETKLVE
+615 NKLLGLPETVLLDN
-628 SGTLH
+628 GTLH

>member
-1 MPAEKPKKWKIQ
+1 MSITQE
-13 TDPQDSGRIKQEV
+13 TLKQH
-26 NDMSLTKEQVAEHM
+26 L

-53 LKISEA
+53 LVISAA
-59 DLEDPAIF
+59 DLEDPTLF
-67 DDMIDAGLLKLSDDG
+67 DDMVEAGLLTLSDEG
-82 LTIEQVLGTTLTTD
+82 LTIEQVLGSTLQCD

-104 PAVLDHVNEI
+104 KAVLDKINEI
-114 SAPAADEKPED
+114 KADAPEADALKAEIQSTSEAEPTVST
-125 TEAAAAPAPV
+125 TEG
-135 PAAPQITTTT
+135 
-145 GSDGMIHIE
+145 GSGMIHIE
-154 IGKAEKIEGIKLDV
+154 IGHAEKFEGLSIDV
-168 PVFGGPAGPAG
+168 PIAVSSVPS
-179 PAPVIP
+179 
-185 AAAAPAAK
+185 APAKAPEAVTAEADAPK
-193 KGEKKVIRTLTK
+193 AGEKKVIRTLK
-205 KHIKITD
+205 KRHIKITD
-212 VEIGDETSIKDG
+212 AEIGTETSIKDG
-224 KITIDK
+224 KITIDGSIVEK
-230 KLTELALKEDP
+230 AVKQDP
-241 LCKSLALDVIYPDK
+241 LCKSMKLDVIHPNE
-255 RHVYTDTIM
+255 RHQYTETIM

-278 EGVTKVADGVVFM
+278 SGITKVADGVVFM

-305 GSSEGYLDERMYFG
+305 GSSEGYLDEKMYFG

-334 AVIASK
+334 VVIQRLS
-340 TGMTRPGPFAAHKCQ
+340 GMTRPGPFAAHKCQ
-355 DYIIQVIRDKLKTYE
+355 DYVIQAVRDQLKKYD
-370 GEVVREEVC
+370 GEIVREEIC
-379 EDVRREGNPRVVLV
+379 EDVRRPGNPRVVLV

-409 NEPCGVFGGQKNV
+409 TEPCGILGGQKNV

-428 IMLTPN
+428 IILTPN

-467 AADPELDLIGV
+467 AADSEMDLVGV
-478 IFVGSPQVNDEK
+478 VFVGSPQVNDEK
-490 MWVSERLGSLLESL
+490 LWVSERLGSLLESL
-504 DVDGCII
+504 DIDGCII

-563 MDAGGFENN
+563 MDKGGFENN
-572 IAGCSC
+572 VAGCSC
-578 ITKEVA
+578 VTKEVA

-589 MLKNRMAGVDIK
+589 MLKNKMAGVDIA
-601 PAPKKWNNDVINAN
+601 PAPKKWSNDVINAN
-615 NKLLGLPETKLVE
+615 NKLLGLPETVLLDN
-628 SGTLH
+628 GTLH

>member
-1 MPAEKPKKWKIQ
+1 MSITQE
-13 TDPQDSGRIKQEV
+13 TLKQH
-26 NDMSLTKEQVAEHM
+26 L

-53 LKISEA
+53 LVISAA
-59 DLEDPAIF
+59 DLEDPTLF
-67 DDMIDAGLLKLSDDG
+67 DDMVEAGLLTLSDEG
-82 LTIEQVLGTTLTTD
+82 LTIEQVLGSTLQCD

-104 PAVLDHVNEI
+104 KAVLDKINEI
-114 SAPAADEKPED
+114 KAEAPE
-125 TEAAAAPAPV
+125 APAPKAEIQSTSEAEPTV
-135 PAAPQITTTT
+135 STTEG
-145 GSDGMIHIE
+145 GSGMIHIE
-154 IGKAEKIEGIKLDV
+154 IAKADKIEGLKLDV
-168 PVFGGPAGPAG
+168 PVGMAAAGVDTPTVLTEDKPEAGPG
-179 PAPVIP
+179 TVQT
-185 AAAAPAAK
+185 
-193 KGEKKVIRTLTK
+193 GTKKVIRTLTK
-205 KHIKITD
+205 KHIKITK
-212 VEIGDETSIKDG
+212 VELGDKTEINDG
-224 KITIDK
+224 VLSIDK
-230 KLTELALKEDP
+230 SIVDKAVLEDP
-241 LCKSLALDVIYPDK
+241 LCKSLALDVIYPDQ
-255 RHVYTDTIM
+255 RHQYTETIM

-278 EGVTKVADGVVFM
+278 EGITKVADGVVFM

-305 GSSEGYLDERMYFG
+305 GSSEGYLDEKMYFG

-334 AVIASK
+334 AVIQRL

-355 DYIIQVIRDKLKTYE
+355 DYIIQAVRNELKKYD
-370 GEVVREEVC
+370 GEVVREEIC
-379 EDVRREGNPRVVLV
+379 EDVRRTGNPRVVLV

-409 NEPCGVFGGQKNV
+409 TEPCGILGGQKNV

-467 AADPELDLIGV
+467 AADSEIDLIGV
-478 IFVGSPQVNDEK
+478 VFVGSPQVNDEK

-504 DVDGCII
+504 DIDGCII

-549 VVGNKYATAMVEEN
+549 VVGNKYADAMVEEN
-563 MDAGGFENN
+563 MDMGGFENN
-572 IAGCSC
+572 VAGCSC
-578 ITKEVA
+578 VTKEVA

-589 MLKNRMAGVDIK
+589 MLKNKMAGVEIK
-601 PAPKKWNNDVINAN
+601 PAPKKWSNDVINAN
-615 NKLLGLPETKLVE
+615 NKLLGLAETKLLDN
-628 SGTLH
+628 GTLH

>member
-1 MPAEKPKKWKIQ
+1 MSITQE
-13 TDPQDSGRIKQEV
+13 TLKQH
-26 NDMSLTKEQVAEHM
+26 L

-53 LKISEA
+53 LVISAA
-59 DLEDPAIF
+59 DLEDPTLF
-67 DDMIDAGLLKLSDDG
+67 DDMVEAGLLTLSDEG
-82 LTIEQVLGTTLTTD
+82 LTIEQVLGSTLQCD

-104 PAVLDHVNEI
+104 KAVLDKINEI
-114 SAPAADEKPED
+114 KADAPEADAPKAEVQSTSEAEPTVST
-125 TEAAAAPAPV
+125 TEG
-135 PAAPQITTTT
+135 
-145 GSDGMIHIE
+145 GSGMIHIE
-154 IGKAEKIEGIKLDV
+154 IGHAEKFEGLSIDV
-168 PVFGGPAGPAG
+168 PIAVSSVPS
-179 PAPVIP
+179 
-185 AAAAPAAK
+185 APAKAPEAVTAEADAPK
-193 KGEKKVIRTLTK
+193 AGEKKVIRTLK
-205 KHIKITD
+205 KRHIKITD
-212 VEIGDETSIKDG
+212 AEIGTETSIKDG
-224 KITIDK
+224 KITIDGSIVEK
-230 KLTELALKEDP
+230 AVKQDP
-241 LCKSLALDVIYPDK
+241 LCKSMKLDVIHPNE
-255 RHVYTDTIM
+255 RHQYTETIM

-278 EGVTKVADGVVFM
+278 SGITKVADGVVFM

-305 GSSEGYLDERMYFG
+305 GSSEGYLDEKMYFG

-334 AVIASK
+334 VVIQRLS
-340 TGMTRPGPFAAHKCQ
+340 GMTRPGPFAAHKCQ
-355 DYIIQVIRDKLKTYE
+355 DYVIQAVRDQLKKYD
-370 GEVVREEVC
+370 GEIVREEIC
-379 EDVRREGNPRVVLV
+379 EDVRRPGNPRVVLV

-409 NEPCGVFGGQKNV
+409 TEPCGILGGQKNV

-428 IMLTPN
+428 IILTPN

-467 AADPELDLIGV
+467 AADSEMDLVGV
-478 IFVGSPQVNDEK
+478 VFVGSPQVNDEK
-490 MWVSERLGSLLESL
+490 LWVSERLGSLLESL
-504 DVDGCII
+504 DIDGCII

-563 MDAGGFENN
+563 MDKGGFENN
-572 IAGCSC
+572 VAGCSC
-578 ITKEVA
+578 VTKEVA

-589 MLKNRMAGVDIK
+589 MLKNKMAGVDIA
-601 PAPKKWNNDVINAN
+601 PAPKKWSNDVINAN
-615 NKLLGLPETKLVE
+615 NKLLGLPETVLLDN
-628 SGTLH
+628 GTLH

>member
-1 MPAEKPKKWKIQ
+1 MSI
-13 TDPQDSGRIKQEV
+13 TQETL
-26 NDMSLTKEQVAEHM
+26 NKHL
-40 KDPAIFCCRRQKG
+40 KDPAIFCCRRSKG
-53 LKISEA
+53 LVISA
-59 DLEDPAIF
+59 SDLEDPSLF
-67 DDMIDAGLLKLSDDG
+67 DDMEEAGLLTLSPDG
-82 LTIEQVLGTTLTTD
+82 LTIEQVLGATLLAD

-104 PAVLDHVNEI
+104 ASVLNKVNECGTPPK
-114 SAPAADEKPED
+114 AEPAASRTAPSD
-125 TEAAAAPAPV
+125 TPPAIPKAFAGSGHMLHIEIAKAKELEGFSLDIPFPAGPPAPAPE
-135 PAAPQITTTT
+135 A
-145 GSDGMIHIE
+145 
-154 IGKAEKIEGIKLDV
+154 
-168 PVFGGPAGPAG
+168 
-179 PAPVIP
+179 VIP
-185 AAAAPAAK
+185 AASK
-193 KGEKKVIRTLTK
+193 TTGEKTVIRTLK
-205 KHIKITD
+205 KQHIKITD
-212 VEIGDETSIKDG
+212 VKIGNETKIENGVIYIDG
-224 KITIDK
+224 T
-230 KLTELALKEDP
+230 LAQKALEQDP
-241 LCKSLALDVIYPDK
+241 LCKDIKLDVIYPDK
-255 RHVYTDTIM
+255 RHVYTETIM

-278 EGVTKVADGVVFM
+278 EGITKVAHGVVFM

-305 GSSEGYLDERMYFG
+305 GSSEGYLDEKMYFG

-325 ENDIIIRCH
+325 EDDIIIRCH
-334 AVIASK
+334 ATIQRL

-355 DYIIQVIRDKLKTYE
+355 DFIIDAIRRELKKYE
-370 GEVVREEVC
+370 GEIVFEEIC
-379 EDVRREGNPRVVLV
+379 EDVRRKGNPRVVLV

-409 NEPCGVFGGQKNV
+409 SEPCGITGGQKNV

-428 IMLTPN
+428 IILTPN

-467 AADPELDLIGV
+467 AADDELDLIGV

-490 MWVSERLGSLLESL
+490 LWVSERLGSMLEAL
-504 DVDGCII
+504 DIDGCII

-549 VVGNKYATAMVEEN
+549 VVGNEYATAMVEEN
-563 MDAGGFENN
+563 MDMGGFENN
-572 IAGCSC
+572 VAGCSC
-578 ITKEVA
+578 VTKEVA

-589 MLKNRMAGVDIK
+589 MLKNKMAGVAIA

-615 NKLLGLPETKLVE
+615 NKLLGLPETVLLD
-628 SGTLH
+628 SGTMH

>member
-1 MPAEKPKKWKIQ
+1 MSI
-13 TDPQDSGRIKQEV
+13 TQET
-26 NDMSLTKEQVAEHM
+26 LQQHL
-40 KDPAIFCCRRQKG
+40 KDPAIFCCRREKG
-53 LKISEA
+53 TVISAA
-59 DLEDPAIF
+59 DLEDPGLF
-67 DDMIDAGLLKLSDDG
+67 EDMQEAGLLTLSPDG
-82 LTIEQVLGTTLTTD
+82 LRIEQVLGRTLLEDT
-96 VEALTPIT
+96 EALTPIT
-104 PAVLDHVNEI
+104 ANVLDSVNQVGEEKAPGNS
-114 SAPAADEKPED
+114 SADVSAS
-125 TEAAAAPAPV
+125 EATII
-135 PAAPQITTTT
+135 PQSTVRT
-145 GSDGMIHIE
+145 GGDGMIHIE
-154 IGKAEKIEGIKLDV
+154 IGKAEKFEGLKLDV
-168 PVFGGPAGPAG
+168 PVFSG
-179 PAPVIP
+179 
-185 AAAAPAAK
+185 AAAPAALAAQAADEK
-193 KGEKKVIRTLTK
+193 HGEKKVIRQLIK
-205 KHIKITD
+205 KHIKIKD
-212 VEIGDETSIKDG
+212 VKLGNETSIKDG
-224 KITIDK
+224 VITIDK
-230 KLTELALKEDP
+230 DIVKKAVKEDV
-241 LCKSLALDVIYPDK
+241 LCKSLELEVIYPDK
-255 RHVYTDTIM
+255 RHIYTETIM

-278 EGVTKVADGVVFM
+278 EGVTKVVDGVVFM

-305 GSSEGYLDERMYFG
+305 GSSEGYLDEKMFFG

-325 ENDIIIRCH
+325 EGDIIIRCH
-334 AVIASK
+334 AVIQRLS
-340 TGMTRPGPFAAHKCQ
+340 GMTRPGPFAAHKCQ
-355 DYIIQVIRDKLKTYE
+355 DYIVQAVRNELKDYN

-379 EDVRREGNPRVVLV
+379 EDVRRSGNPRVVLI

-404 NVICP
+404 NVLCP
-409 NEPCGVFGGQKNV
+409 TEPCGILGGQKNV

-467 AADPELDLIGV
+467 AADSELDLIGV
-478 IFVGSPQVNDEK
+478 VFVGSPQVNDEK
-490 MWVSERLGSLLESL
+490 LWVSERLGSMLESL
-504 DVDGCII
+504 DLDGVII

-549 VVGNKYATAMVEEN
+549 VVGNEYAKAMVEEN
-563 MDAGGFENN
+563 MDAGGFEND

-578 ITKEVA
+578 VTTEVA

-589 MLKNRMAGVDIK
+589 MLKNTMSGVEIK
-601 PAPKKWNNDVINAN
+601 AAEKKWNNEVINAN
-615 NKLLGLPETKLVE
+615 NRLLGLPETKLVE